1 MALDWTDKT
10 DGVDYIMADDVN
22 GLAHAIQD
30 LEDNKEDIS
39 LKVTN
44 ISSSS
49 TDTQYPSAKATYD
62 FVNDTTNNLQ
72 DQIDNIEGTYAKLN
86 QVVRYDAG
94 QSLTDTQRQQV
105 SDNVTRRVEQVLDTP
120 GWYRVAKMYN
130 ESGQYTLTIRSR
142 WTNNPSTMMKIFLS
156 YGMIVNDLDI
166 CNISSFGYVSAVDKI
181 CIVNIDTYIY
191 IDIHYVPNNNNR
203 VSVELEGYVIGG
215 IISDTALIQFES
227 QGTEAK
233 SDMVYNLKTGMST
246 QGGALYVNGTDLGGR
261 IDDIVD
267 GTTTVAKAMQ
277 ATKFYAN
284 DTRNDNQPPSWYQ
297 NLDNSKISLSEFKSA
312 SAIGADSILTDS
324 RGLCILY
331 TIIPWGDSSGGTPIQ
346 VAVQSDTSSGIA
358 KMAMRSALNND
369 SWGAWK
375 KISTSDD
382 IKVTSVAGKTGAVT
396 LSKSDVG
403 LSNVD
408 NTADV
413 AKPVSTA
420 QATAIA
426 DAKAAGTSA
435 QLSINSHTANK
446 SNPHAVTKAQVGLGN
461 VDDVKQYSASN
472 PPPYPVTSVA
482 GKTGAVTLSKSDV
495 GLPNVPNTD
504 ATNASNISSGSLAL
518 PRIAEGLVKGGTNIN
533 VSRSSD
539 GSYTVSAADSGA
551 AVTSVNGRS
560 GAVTLSK
567 SDVGLDNVDNTADS
581 AKSVASAVK
590 ATQDGNGNN
599 IASTYATKGAVTSEI
614 TDALSN
620 MDLQYF
626 ASSNT
631 INLLRPGGY
640 IAGTVTINSM
650 PPLTLSGSYTNA
662 VNPSGRGNSNKIGA
676 YSIAFGYNCT
686 ANGEDAIAIGQDAS
700 AYTNSVSIGYSAIT
714 SSTNSTAVGAATYCG
729 SANSVALGYQANTG
743 LTMNTIQ
750 LGNDNITSLRCHTT
764 SITASDA
771 RDKTDIEDVTNALE
785 FITALSPKTYVY
797 NPRSKYISDE
807 ARESE
812 EYRNYN
818 MCEYDRAEHAKGTK
832 KGHRRRIGLIAQ
844 DVESIMKEIY
854 GTDNYA
860 DIVDDNFHD
869 LEEKPENIENR
880 YGLKY
885 EGLIPFLIGA
895 IKELKQEVDGL
906 KSELNKIKNIV
917 E

>member
-1 MALDWTDKT
+1 MALNWTDKT

-22 GLAHAIQD
+22 DLAHAIQD

-39 LKVTN
+39 VKVTN

-49 TDTQYPSAKATYD
+49 TDIQYPSAKATYD
-62 FVNDTTNNLQ
+62 FVNNTSNNLQ

-86 QVVRYDAG
+86 QVVRYDVG
-94 QSLTDTQRQQV
+94 QSLTDTQKQQV
-105 SDNVTRRVEQVLDTP
+105 YDNVTRRVEQELDTP

-142 WTNNPSTMMKIFLS
+142 WTTYAPTEMKIFLN
-156 YGMIVNDLDI
+156 YGQIVDNLDA
-166 CNISSFGYVSAVDKI
+166 CNISSFGYVQAIDKI
-181 CIVNIDTYIY
+181 CFVNIDNYIY

-215 IISDTALIQFES
+215 VISDTALIQFES

-246 QGGALYVNGTDLGGR
+246 QGGSLYVNGTDINGR

-267 GTTTVAKAMQ
+267 GTTAVAKATQ
-277 ATKFYAN
+277 ATRFYAD

-297 NLDNSKISLSEFKSA
+297 NSDNSKISLSEFKSV

-346 VAVQSDTSSGIA
+346 VAVQSDTASGIA

-375 KISTSDD
+375 KVSTSDD
-382 IKVTSVAGKTGAVT
+382 IK
-396 LSKSDVG
+396 
-403 LSNVD
+403 
-408 NTADV
+408 
-413 AKPVSTA
+413 
-420 QATAIA
+420 
-426 DAKAAGTSA
+426 
-435 QLSINSHTANK
+435 
-446 SNPHAVTKAQVGLGN
+446 
-461 VDDVKQYSASN
+461 
-472 PPPYPVTSVA
+472 VTSVA

-551 AVTSVNGRS
+551 TVTSVNGRS

-567 SDVGLDNVDNTADS
+567 SDVGLGNVDNTADS

-640 IAGTVTINSM
+640 IIGTVTINSM
-650 PPLTLSGSYTNA
+650 SPLTLSGSYTNA

-686 ANGEDAIAIGQDAS
+686 ANGEDAIAIGQGAS
-700 AYTNSVSIGYSAIT
+700 AYINSVSIGYSAIT

-844 DVESIMKEIY
+844 DVETIMKEIY

>member
-1 MALDWTDKT
+1 MALNWTDKT

-22 GLAHAIQD
+22 SLAHAIQD

-62 FVNDTTNNLQ
+62 FVNNTSNNLQ

-105 SDNVTRRVEQVLDTP
+105 HDNVTRRVEQALDTP

-130 ESGQYTLTIRSR
+130 STGQYTLTIRSR
-142 WTNNPSTMMKIFLS
+142 WSNNPSTVMKIFLNYS
-156 YGMIVNDLDI
+156 QIVDELNA

-181 CIVNIDTYIY
+181 CFVNIDKYIY

-203 VSVELEGYVIGG
+203 VSVELEGYVPGG
-215 IISDTALIQFES
+215 VISDTALIQFES

-246 QGGALYVNGTDLGGR
+246 KGGSLYVNGTDINGR

-267 GTTTVAKAMQ
+267 GTTTVAKATQ
-277 ATKFYAN
+277 ATRFYAN

-297 NLDNSKISLSEFKSA
+297 NSDNSKISMCEFKST

-324 RGLCILY
+324 CGLCILY
-331 TIIPWGDSSGGTPIQ
+331 TIIPWGDSSGGMPIQ
-346 VAVQSDTSSGIA
+346 IAVQSNTASGKA
-358 KMAMRSALNND
+358 EMAMRPALNND

-375 KISTSDD
+375 KVSTSDD

-408 NTADV
+408 N
-413 AKPVSTA
+413 
-420 QATAIA
+420 
-426 DAKAAGTSA
+426 
-435 QLSINSHTANK
+435 
-446 SNPHAVTKAQVGLGN
+446 
-461 VDDVKQYSASN
+461 VKQYSASN

-567 SDVGLDNVDNTADS
+567 SDVDLDNVDNVKQYS
-581 AKSVASAVK
+581 ASNPPPYPVTSVAGR
-590 ATQDGNGNN
+590 T
-599 IASTYATKGAVTSEI
+599 GAVTLTKSDVGLGNVDN
-614 TDALSN
+614 TVDASKNVYSAQNILPNPDIYYSVN
-620 MDLQYF
+620 PYGR
-626 ASSNT
+626 A
-631 INLLRPGGY
+631 
-640 IAGTVTINSM
+640 
-650 PPLTLSGSYTNA
+650 SGSTIGMYSTALGYACEASGTNSIALGYNAKATAWISLA
-662 VNPSGRGNSNKIGA
+662 VGSSATASGSDAIAIGA
-676 YSIAFGYNCT
+676 ST
-686 ANGEDAIAIGQDAS
+686 ASGDDSIAIGQDAS

-714 SSTNSTAVGAATYCG
+714 SSTDSTAVGAATYCG

-844 DVESIMKEIY
+844 DVETIMKEIY

>member
-22 GLAHAIQD
+22 NLAHAIQD

-62 FVNDTTNNLQ
+62 FVNNTSNNLQ

-86 QVVRYDAG
+86 QVVRYDVG

-105 SDNVTRRVEQVLDTP
+105 YENVTRRVEQELDTP

-130 ESGQYTLTIRSR
+130 TSGQYTLTIRSR
-142 WTNNPSTMMKIFLS
+142 WSNNPSTVMKIFLNYS
-156 YGMIVNDLDI
+156 QIVDNLDA
-166 CNISSFGYVSAVDKI
+166 CNISSFGYVSAIDKI
-181 CIVNIDTYIY
+181 CIVNIGKYLH

-215 IISDTALIQFES
+215 VISDTALIEFES

-246 QGGALYVNGTDLGGR
+246 QGGALYVNGADLGGR
-261 IDDIVD
+261 VDDIVD
-267 GTTTVAKAMQ
+267 GTMAVAKATQ
-277 ATKFYAN
+277 ATRFYAN

-297 NLDNSKISLSEFKSA
+297 NSDNSKISMCEFKSV

-346 VAVQSDTSSGIA
+346 VAVQSDTASGIA

-375 KISTSDD
+375 KVATVND
-382 IKVTSVAGKTGAVT
+382 IPVTSVAGKTGAVT

-408 NTADV
+408 NTADA

-435 QLSINSHTANK
+435 QSSISSHTANK

-482 GKTGAVTLSKSDV
+482 GRTGAVTLSKSDV

-518 PRIAEGLVKGGTNIN
+518 PRIATGLIAAGNNIS

-539 GSYTVSAADSGA
+539 GVYTVSAADSGA
-551 AVTSVNGRS
+551 TVTTVNGKS
-560 GAVTLSK
+560 GDVTLSK
-567 SDVGLDNVDNTADS
+567 SDVGLNNVDNIKQYSADNPPPYPVT
-581 AKSVASAVK
+581 SV
-590 ATQDGNGNN
+590 NGN
-599 IASTYATKGAVTSEI
+599 TGAVSI
-614 TDALSN
+614 
-620 MDLQYF
+620 
-626 ASSNT
+626 
-631 INLLRPGGY
+631 G
-640 IAGTVTINSM
+640 
-650 PPLTLSGSYTNA
+650 TLSGCYMLNLTTGKTLSSIVNESPFDSDDTVVTILRIHPLQGRTIQYRSSSTDIYNSAKEMTFYGQIVTTTWWSYGCVYVDQQSGTNEELWNYTN
-662 VNPSGRGNSNKIGA
+662 GWEI
-676 YSIAFGYNCT
+676 
-686 ANGEDAIAIGQDAS
+686 
-700 AYTNSVSIGYSAIT
+700 
-714 SSTNSTAVGAATYCG
+714 SSTGDV
-729 SANSVALGYQANTG
+729 
-743 LTMNTIQ
+743 I
-750 LGNDNITSLRCHTT
+750 
-764 SITASDA
+764 
-771 RDKTDIEDVTNALE
+771 IEEV
-785 FITALSPKTYVY
+785 
-797 NPRSKYISDE
+797 
-807 ARESE
+807 
-812 EYRNYN
+812 
-818 MCEYDRAEHAKGTK
+818 
-832 KGHRRRIGLIAQ
+832 RR
-844 DVESIMKEIY
+844 
-854 GTDNYA
+854 
-860 DIVDDNFHD
+860 
-869 LEEKPENIENR
+869 
-880 YGLKY
+880 
-885 EGLIPFLIGA
+885 
-895 IKELKQEVDGL
+895 
-906 KSELNKIKNIV
+906 KI
-917 E
+917 

>member
-44 ISSSS
+44 INSSS

-62 FVNDTTNNLQ
+62 FVNDTSNNLQ

-94 QSLTDTQRQQV
+94 QSLTNMQRQQV
-105 SDNVTRRVEQVLDTP
+105 YENVTRRVEQVLDTP
-120 GWYRVAKMYN
+120 GWYRVAKMYS

-142 WTNNPSTMMKIFLS
+142 WTNDPSTAMKIFLS
-156 YGMIVNDLDI
+156 YSQIVDNLDS

-181 CIVNIDTYIY
+181 CFVRIDNYIY

-215 IISDTALIQFES
+215 VISDTALIRFES

-246 QGGALYVNGTDLGGR
+246 KGGSLYVNGTDINGR

-267 GTTTVAKAMQ
+267 GTTVVAKATQ
-277 ATKFYAN
+277 ATRFYAN

-297 NLDNSKISLSEFKSA
+297 NSDNSKISMCEFKST

-324 RGLCILY
+324 RGLCIVY
-331 TIIPWGDSSGGTPIQ
+331 TIIPWGDSSGGRPIQ
-346 VAVQSDTSSGIA
+346 IAVQSDTSSGIA
-358 KMAMRSALNND
+358 KMAMRSALNDD

-375 KISTSDD
+375 KVSTSDD

-408 NTADV
+408 N
-413 AKPVSTA
+413 
-420 QATAIA
+420 
-426 DAKAAGTSA
+426 
-435 QLSINSHTANK
+435 
-446 SNPHAVTKAQVGLGN
+446 
-461 VDDVKQYSASN
+461 VKQYSASN

-567 SDVGLDNVDNTADS
+567 SDVGLDNVDNTAD
-581 AKSVASAVK
+581 ANKSVASAVK

-650 PPLTLSGSYTNA
+650 SPLTLSGSYTNA
-662 VNPSGRGNSNKIGA
+662 VNPGGRGNSNKIGA

-686 ANGEDAIAIGQDAS
+686 ADGEDAIAIGQGAS
-700 AYTNSVSIGYSAIT
+700 AYINSVSIGYSAIT

-844 DVESIMKEIY
+844 DVETIMKEIY

-895 IKELKQEVDGL
+895 IKELKEEVDLL